1 LEQFE
6 AEGSKQTLPKVQSA
20 RALPSKAPLQMTL
33 FALEDHPLLENLKAL
48 DLAQL
53 SPIEAWKLLEQW
65 QAELKPAGR

>member
-1 LEQFE
+1 
-6 AEGSKQTLPKVQSA
+6 
-20 RALPSKAPLQMTL
+20 MTL